1 MSVSFKK
8 EQIGERISVSA
19 AIFFRLGI
27 NSLAFEVIDT
37 RAWCS
42 LALARAQSGRSV
54 ASSSKSS
61 FLLISA

>member
-42 LALARAQSGRSV
+42 LSLAQQSIRPL
-54 ASSSKSS
+54 
-61 FLLISA
+61 FLCAFRFKFEVLFL